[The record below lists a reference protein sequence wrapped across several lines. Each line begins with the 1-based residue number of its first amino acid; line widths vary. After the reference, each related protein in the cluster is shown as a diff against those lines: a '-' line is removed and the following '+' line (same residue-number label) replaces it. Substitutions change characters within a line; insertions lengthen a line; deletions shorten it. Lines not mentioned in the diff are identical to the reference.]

1 MSIVIIILQ
10 LMNLVNM
17 HACAT
22 YIYFTESRAHCRP
35 KILSSNVAIVNQN
48 YEHNELKSAAQAN
61 ERYCQ
66 LLRDGPARYIRA
78 FMAGLEQKTM
88 HSMTLTY
95 IHSESISTGPGQ

>member
-1 MSIVIIILQ
+1 
-10 LMNLVNM
+10 MNLVNM
-17 HACAT
+17 HAGAN
-22 YIYFTESRAHCRP
+22 FTESRTHCRP

-48 YEHNELKSAAQAN
+48 YEHNELKSAQAN
-61 ERYCQ
+61 ERYYQ

-78 FMAGLEQKTM
+78 FMAGLPKTM